1 MWITNSLH
9 ILQERGIMPDTPV
22 PRRYVRKLL
31 QLAAAQGLDPKA
43 MLAASGIFA
52 PDTVTASSYSRL
64 YRQLCRELADEC
76 FGFYPV
82 QPLPCGNVE
91 LLCRV
96 LLSGH
101 DLEEAIAL
109 TQRFFS
115 LRGPLRTF
123 SEEARP
129 DWTPDSQLIG
139 LVHPPV
145 DPGAV
150 AQVFALQ
157 NGIAGALSAWHRLLG
172 WLVGTD
178 IPLRQVSLRGH
189 SAINLDKFERIFRC
203 PIQFGAPLDAVWFHA
218 DWHHRRV
225 VRDPSELR
233 EFLRLAPYY
242 LIARRE
248 ADAERPL
255 TLADQVGG
263 LLAPEAGGE
272 IPDLATTA
280 RLLGLSP
287 RTLRRR
293 LEAEGTSFQQ
303 LKNDQ
308 RCRLAQQPLSESS
321 VSVQTIAER
330 CGFEE
335 ASAFHRAFRHWSG
348 VTPGQ
353 FRSGNPAANGGL

>member
-1 MWITNSLH
+1 
-9 ILQERGIMPDTPV
+9 MPNTPV

-31 QLAAAQGLDPKA
+31 QLAAAQGLDPSG
-43 MLAASGIFA
+43 MLVAAGIVA
-52 PDTVTASSYSRL
+52 PDAVTASSYSRL

-76 FGFYPV
+76 FGFYPG
-82 QPLPCGNVE
+82 QPLPCGNTE

-101 DLEEAIAL
+101 DLGEAIAL

-115 LRGPLRTF
+115 LRGPLHRAF
-123 SEEARP
+123 NSIQPE
-129 DWTPDSQLIG
+129 WTPDPQLMG

-145 DPGAV
+145 NPGAV

-157 NGIAGALSAWHRLLG
+157 NGIAGALSAWHRLLS
-172 WLVGTD
+172 WLVGAD
-178 IPLRQVSLRGH
+178 IPLRQVSLRGQ

-203 PIQFGAPLDAVWFHA
+203 PLRFGAPLDAVWFHA
-218 DWHHRRV
+218 DWRHRRV

-233 EFLRLAPYY
+233 EFLRLAPYH

-255 TLADQVGG
+255 TLADQVRG

-303 LKNDQ
+303 LKNHQ
-308 RCRLAQQPLSESS
+308 RCRLAQQLLSESS
-321 VSVQTIAER
+321 LSVQAIAER

-335 ASAFHRAFRHWSG
+335 ASAFHRAFRYWSG
-348 VTPGQ
+348 MTPGQ
-353 FRSGNPAANGGL
+353 FRNGNLAANGGS